1 MGQSLSMHAGC
12 RTLVEGT
19 ARAVAARKAAHGAG
33 VAVRPLPRS
42 ISEGEHA
49 PLPPR
54 EGSSTARLTRLPGN
68 ESQRK
73 KQDWGSV
80 TFWCESE
87 RIRIQLGYGSN
98 GSEFFLQ

>member
-1 MGQSLSMHAGC
+1 MHAGC

-19 ARAVAARKAAHGAG
+19 AGAVAAREAAHGAG

-54 EGSSTARLTRLPGN
+54 EGSSPARLTRLPGN
-68 ESQRK
+68 ESQRRK
-73 KQDWGSV
+73 
-80 TFWCESE
+80 
-87 RIRIQLGYGSN
+87 
-98 GSEFFLQ
+98 